1 MLTEFNPLQSH
12 NQQVIAQQVMTLQSH
27 NHQIMVLQ
35 RASRIDHAVELLL
48 QMGYEE
54 NESRLYVE
62 DTIQFQGRKFVG
74 KRARQLLVD
83 AVAQRIDAK
92 SPLSTHSTT
101 HIASA
106 PALSSKKRDK
116 NIGKKR
122 QPVLQGDTGDL
133 QGLRSSQVSKPAKKS
148 SKASKKSSKAA
159 KKSHTN
165 LPHMEW
171 PCAPKP
177 DARCLAGCCENEPVA
192 HFSCSHDFC
201 SDCLVGIRRH
211 QKKKKPEAGKLYA
224 PPPPSLLF
232 LSNPFADFVSHTWC
246 LLVLLYFTAPRRLA
260 ANQIQAAG

>member
-1 MLTEFNPLQSH
+1 MLTEFDPLQSRS
-12 NQQVIAQQVMTLQSH
+12 QQVMALQVMTLQSH
-27 NHQIMVLQ
+27 NHQVMALQ
-35 RASRIDHAVELLL
+35 RSARIDHAVKLLL
-48 QMGYEE
+48 RMGYEE
-54 NESRLYVE
+54 SESRLYVE

-92 SPLSTHSTT
+92 SPLNTHSTT

-106 PALSSKKRDK
+106 PARSSKKLDK

-122 QPVLQGDTGDL
+122 QSVLQGDTGDL
-133 QGLRSSQVSKPAKKS
+133 QGRRSNQV

-159 KKSHTN
+159 DKSHTI

-177 DARCLAGCCENEPVA
+177 DSRCLAGCCENEPVA

-224 PPPPSLLF
+224 PSPPSLLF
-232 LSNPFADFVSHTWC
+232 LSNPFADCFAHTCC
-246 LLVLLYFTAPRRLA
+246 LLFLLYFTAPRRLA